1 MIKTYL
7 KRAFQLSDSG
17 VKGLAKSI
25 WSFFL
30 YYVSFVPPMIC
41 VFLFADRLL
50 NGNTGKPV
58 VYLLFMLAATLVMY
72 LVINYNYK
80 TTYDETYQESANL
93 RIDLAEQLSKLPLSY
108 FSKHN
113 LSDLAQTIMADVAS
127 IEHAFANAVANSI
140 GFAIYFL
147 VISVALLI
155 MNWKLG
161 LCVLLPVLTSASVLF
176 LTKKLQ
182 VRDVNK
188 HYDKLRDISESFQN
202 AIELNQ
208 EIKSYGLKEKVEA
221 QMDQQLDESENLQWK
236 AQITQTIPVTIGQ
249 TLSILP
255 IGITATVGLSMLA
268 SGQVSILILLGY
280 IIMAA
285 KLSGAMGG
293 VLLYLTEIFY
303 LDARIARIGEIKNH
317 ELQGGEK
324 AVLSDFNVEIKD
336 VCFSYQKDT
345 QVIRHA
351 SFTAEQGQVTA
362 LVGPSGCGKSTLMKI
377 IAGIETADGGTM
389 TMQKGLKLGYLA
401 QQGQVGE
408 GRTVLEEL
416 ESVFEPVQRME
427 QQLRDLEHQMAD
439 AHDEASLHRLG
450 SQYDQLTRRFEES
463 NGYGWRS
470 TVQGVLAGLGFRKE
484 QQGQMASLL
493 SGGERTRLCLGRM
506 LLTEPDLLLLDE
518 PTNHLD
524 LKSIAWLED
533 YLRTYRGAVL
543 LISHDRYFMDHVCDR
558 MCELLLGATECYDGN
573 YSAYMVQRTER
584 FEIRMKAYE
593 LQQKEIARQ
602 EAIIARY
609 RQFNREKSIR
619 LAESREKRLE
629 KVERLEKPKDES
641 AIHFHFDVRRRTGD
655 DVLMIDDLAKGFSGR
670 TLFEHVKMHLRAGDR
685 VALIGDNGVGKSTL
699 FKCIVG
705 EEKPDCGTIRFGA
718 GVDIG
723 YYDQHQAHLH
733 ENKTV
738 LDEVWDDFHRLDQT
752 EVRGALGLFLFTGD
766 DVLMP
771 ISTLSGGEKGRVALT
786 KLMLKKDNVLLLDE
800 PTNHL
805 DMDSRE
811 VLEDALENFP
821 GTILAISHDRYFIN
835 RFATKV
841 CVLEAGGVKEYLG
854 NYDDYF
860 EKINRQQAPD
870 SENAGM
876 TKTAM
881 DKEKR
886 KSREEERDCRG
897 GKGDR
902 DRGGGSR
909 GDGGAAR

>member
-1 MIKTYL
+1 MMKTYL

-362 LVGPSGCGKSTLMKI
+362 LVGPSGCGKTTMLKLISRLYD
-377 IAGIETADGGTM
+377 ADSGTVQIGGTDIREIHTDSM
-389 TMQKGLKLGYLA
+389 FKYVSIVFQEVILFNASIM
-401 QQGQVGE
+401 E
-408 GRTVLEEL
+408 NIRIGRLDASDEE
-416 ESVFEPVQRME
+416 VIR
-427 QQLRDLEHQMAD
+427 A
-439 AHDEASLHRLG
+439 AK
-450 SQYDQLTRRFEES
+450 
-463 NGYGWRS
+463 
-470 TVQGVLAGLGFRKE
+470 LAGCNEFISRLPDTYQTIIGENGTK
-484 QQGQMASLL
+484 L
-493 SGGERTRLCLGRM
+493 SGGERQRISIARAILKDA
-506 LLTEPDLLLLDE
+506 PIIILDE
-518 PTNHLD
+518 IAASLDVETEVEIQTGLNHLIRGKTVIVISHR
-524 LKSIAWLED
+524 LKSIENADKIVVMKAGEVEACGKHAQL
-533 YLRTYRGAVL
+533 LKQSPTYRKM
-543 LISHDRYFMDHVCDR
+543 I
-558 MCELLLGATECYDGN
+558 
-573 YSAYMVQRTER
+573 
-584 FEIRMKAYE
+584 
-593 LQQKEIARQ
+593 
-602 EAIIARY
+602 
-609 RQFNREKSIR
+609 EKSN
-619 LAESREKRLE
+619 LAEK
-629 KVERLEKPKDES
+629 
-641 AIHFHFDVRRRTGD
+641 F
-655 DVLMIDDLAKGFSGR
+655 
-670 TLFEHVKMHLRAGDR
+670 
-685 VALIGDNGVGKSTL
+685 
-699 FKCIVG
+699 
-705 EEKPDCGTIRFGA
+705 
-718 GVDIG
+718 
-723 YYDQHQAHLH
+723 
-733 ENKTV
+733 
-738 LDEVWDDFHRLDQT
+738 
-752 EVRGALGLFLFTGD
+752 
-766 DVLMP
+766 
-771 ISTLSGGEKGRVALT
+771 
-786 KLMLKKDNVLLLDE
+786 
-800 PTNHL
+800 
-805 DMDSRE
+805 
-811 VLEDALENFP
+811 
-821 GTILAISHDRYFIN
+821 
-835 RFATKV
+835 
-841 CVLEAGGVKEYLG
+841 
-854 NYDDYF
+854 NY
-860 EKINRQQAPD
+860 
-870 SENAGM
+870 
-876 TKTAM
+876 
-881 DKEKR
+881 
-886 KSREEERDCRG
+886 
-897 GKGDR
+897 
-902 DRGGGSR
+902 
-909 GDGGAAR
+909 

>member
-1 MIKTYL
+1 MMKTYL

-127 IEHAFANAVANSI
+127 IEHAFANAVANTI

-362 LVGPSGCGKSTLMKI
+362 LVGPSGCGKTTMLKLISRLYD
-377 IAGIETADGGTM
+377 ADSGTVQIGGTDIREIH
-389 TMQKGLKLGYLA
+389 TDSLFKY
-401 QQGQVGE
+401 V
-408 GRTVLEEL
+408 
-416 ESVFEPVQRME
+416 SIVFQEVILFNTSIME
-427 QQLRDLEHQMAD
+427 NI
-439 AHDEASLHRLG
+439 RLG
-450 SQYDQLTRRFEES
+450 RLDASDEEVI
-463 NGYGWRS
+463 RAAK
-470 TVQGVLAGLGFRKE
+470 LAGCNEFVSRLPDTYQTIIGENGAK
-484 QQGQMASLL
+484 L
-493 SGGERTRLCLGRM
+493 SGGERQRIAIARAIVKDA
-506 LLTEPDLLLLDE
+506 PIIVLDE
-518 PTNHLD
+518 ATAFSDPEN
-524 LKSIAWLED
+524 E
-533 YLRTYRGAVL
+533 YLIQKAFEK
-543 LISHDRYFMDHVCDR
+543 LI
-558 MCELLLGATECYDGN
+558 
-573 YSAYMVQRTER
+573 Q
-584 FEIRMKAYE
+584 
-593 LQQKEIARQ
+593 
-602 EAIIARY
+602 
-609 RQFNREKSIR
+609 
-619 LAESREKRLE
+619 
-629 KVERLEKPKDES
+629 
-641 AIHFHFDVRRRTGD
+641 
-655 DVLMIDDLAKGFSGR
+655 
-670 TLFEHVKMHLRAGDR
+670 
-685 VALIGDNGVGKSTL
+685 
-699 FKCIVG
+699 
-705 EEKPDCGTIRFGA
+705 
-718 GVDIG
+718 
-723 YYDQHQAHLH
+723 
-733 ENKTV
+733 NKTV
-738 LDEVWDDFHRLDQT
+738 VMIAHRLSTIRNADQIL
-752 EVRGALGLFLFTGD
+752 V
-766 DVLMP
+766 M
-771 ISTLSGGEKGRVALT
+771 EKGCLIESGT
-786 KLMLKKDNVLLLDE
+786 HDELLKKDGKYAQMWSSYTESINWKI
-800 PTNHL
+800 
-805 DMDSRE
+805 
-811 VLEDALENFP
+811 
-821 GTILAISHDRYFIN
+821 GT
-835 RFATKV
+835 
-841 CVLEAGGVKEYLG
+841 
-854 NYDDYF
+854 
-860 EKINRQQAPD
+860 
-870 SENAGM
+870 
-876 TKTAM
+876 
-881 DKEKR
+881 
-886 KSREEERDCRG
+886 
-897 GKGDR
+897 GK
-902 DRGGGSR
+902 
-909 GDGGAAR
+909 AV

>member
-1 MIKTYL
+1 MMKTYL
-7 KRAFQLSDSG
+7 KNAFQLSDSG
-17 VKGLAKSI
+17 AKGLVKSI

-50 NGNTGKPV
+50 HGNTGKPV
-58 VYLLFMLAATLVMY
+58 VYLLFMLVATLVMY

-127 IEHAFANAVANSI
+127 IEHAFANAVANTI

-147 VISVALLI
+147 VISAALLI

-161 LCVLLPVLTSASVLF
+161 LCVLLPVLASASVLF

-362 LVGPSGCGKSTLMKI
+362 LVGPSGCGKTTMLKLISRLYD
-377 IAGIETADGGTM
+377 ADSGTVQIGGTDIREIH
-389 TMQKGLKLGYLA
+389 TDSLFKY
-401 QQGQVGE
+401 V
-408 GRTVLEEL
+408 
-416 ESVFEPVQRME
+416 SIVFQEVILFNTSIME
-427 QQLRDLEHQMAD
+427 NI
-439 AHDEASLHRLG
+439 RLG
-450 SQYDQLTRRFEES
+450 RLDASDEEVI
-463 NGYGWRS
+463 RAAK
-470 TVQGVLAGLGFRKE
+470 LAGCNEFVSRLPDTYQTIIGENGTK
-484 QQGQMASLL
+484 L
-493 SGGERTRLCLGRM
+493 SGGERQRLSIARAILKDA
-506 LLTEPDLLLLDE
+506 PIIILDE
-518 PTNHLD
+518 IAASLDVETEVQIQTGLNHLIQGKTVIVISHR
-524 LKSIAWLED
+524 LKSIENADKIVVMKACTVEACGKHAHL
-533 YLRTYRGAVL
+533 LKQSSTYRKM
-543 LISHDRYFMDHVCDR
+543 I
-558 MCELLLGATECYDGN
+558 
-573 YSAYMVQRTER
+573 
-584 FEIRMKAYE
+584 
-593 LQQKEIARQ
+593 
-602 EAIIARY
+602 
-609 RQFNREKSIR
+609 EKSN
-619 LAESREKRLE
+619 LAEK
-629 KVERLEKPKDES
+629 
-641 AIHFHFDVRRRTGD
+641 F
-655 DVLMIDDLAKGFSGR
+655 
-670 TLFEHVKMHLRAGDR
+670 
-685 VALIGDNGVGKSTL
+685 
-699 FKCIVG
+699 
-705 EEKPDCGTIRFGA
+705 
-718 GVDIG
+718 
-723 YYDQHQAHLH
+723 
-733 ENKTV
+733 
-738 LDEVWDDFHRLDQT
+738 
-752 EVRGALGLFLFTGD
+752 
-766 DVLMP
+766 
-771 ISTLSGGEKGRVALT
+771 
-786 KLMLKKDNVLLLDE
+786 
-800 PTNHL
+800 
-805 DMDSRE
+805 
-811 VLEDALENFP
+811 
-821 GTILAISHDRYFIN
+821 
-835 RFATKV
+835 
-841 CVLEAGGVKEYLG
+841 
-854 NYDDYF
+854 NY
-860 EKINRQQAPD
+860 
-870 SENAGM
+870 
-876 TKTAM
+876 
-881 DKEKR
+881 
-886 KSREEERDCRG
+886 
-897 GKGDR
+897 
-902 DRGGGSR
+902 
-909 GDGGAAR
+909 

>member
-1 MIKTYL
+1 MMKTYL

-236 AQITQTIPVTIGQ
+236 AQIIQTIPVTIGQ

-362 LVGPSGCGKSTLMKI
+362 LVGPSGCGKTTMLKLISRLYD
-377 IAGIETADGGTM
+377 ADSGTVQIGGTDIREIH
-389 TMQKGLKLGYLA
+389 TDSLFKY
-401 QQGQVGE
+401 V
-408 GRTVLEEL
+408 
-416 ESVFEPVQRME
+416 SIVFQEVILFNTSIME
-427 QQLRDLEHQMAD
+427 NI
-439 AHDEASLHRLG
+439 RLG
-450 SQYDQLTRRFEES
+450 RLDASDEEVI
-463 NGYGWRS
+463 RAAK
-470 TVQGVLAGLGFRKE
+470 LAGCNEFVSRLPDTYQTIIGENGAK
-484 QQGQMASLL
+484 L
-493 SGGERTRLCLGRM
+493 SGGERQRLSIARAILKDA
-506 LLTEPDLLLLDE
+506 PIIILDE
-518 PTNHLD
+518 IAASLDVETEVQIQTGLNHLIQGKTVIVISHR
-524 LKSIAWLED
+524 LKSIENADKIVVMQAGTVEACGKHAHL
-533 YLRTYRGAVL
+533 LKQSPTYRKM
-543 LISHDRYFMDHVCDR
+543 I
-558 MCELLLGATECYDGN
+558 
-573 YSAYMVQRTER
+573 
-584 FEIRMKAYE
+584 
-593 LQQKEIARQ
+593 
-602 EAIIARY
+602 
-609 RQFNREKSIR
+609 EKSN
-619 LAESREKRLE
+619 LAEK
-629 KVERLEKPKDES
+629 
-641 AIHFHFDVRRRTGD
+641 F
-655 DVLMIDDLAKGFSGR
+655 
-670 TLFEHVKMHLRAGDR
+670 
-685 VALIGDNGVGKSTL
+685 
-699 FKCIVG
+699 
-705 EEKPDCGTIRFGA
+705 
-718 GVDIG
+718 
-723 YYDQHQAHLH
+723 
-733 ENKTV
+733 
-738 LDEVWDDFHRLDQT
+738 
-752 EVRGALGLFLFTGD
+752 
-766 DVLMP
+766 
-771 ISTLSGGEKGRVALT
+771 
-786 KLMLKKDNVLLLDE
+786 
-800 PTNHL
+800 
-805 DMDSRE
+805 
-811 VLEDALENFP
+811 
-821 GTILAISHDRYFIN
+821 
-835 RFATKV
+835 
-841 CVLEAGGVKEYLG
+841 
-854 NYDDYF
+854 NY
-860 EKINRQQAPD
+860 
-870 SENAGM
+870 
-876 TKTAM
+876 
-881 DKEKR
+881 
-886 KSREEERDCRG
+886 
-897 GKGDR
+897 
-902 DRGGGSR
+902 
-909 GDGGAAR
+909 

>member
-1 MIKTYL
+1 MMKTYL

-93 RIDLAEQLSKLPLSY
+93 RINLAEQLSKLPLSY

-324 AVLSDFNVEIKD
+324 TVLSDFNVEIKD

-362 LVGPSGCGKSTLMKI
+362 LVGPSGCGKTTMLKLISRLYD
-377 IAGIETADGGTM
+377 ADSGTVQIGGTDIREIH
-389 TMQKGLKLGYLA
+389 TDSLFKY
-401 QQGQVGE
+401 V
-408 GRTVLEEL
+408 
-416 ESVFEPVQRME
+416 SIVFQEVI
-427 QQLRDLEHQMAD
+427 LFN
-439 AHDEASLHRLG
+439 
-450 SQYDQLTRRFEES
+450 T
-463 NGYGWRS
+463 
-470 TVQGVLAGLGFRKE
+470 
-484 QQGQMASLL
+484 
-493 SGGERTRLCLGRM
+493 
-506 LLTEPDLLLLDE
+506 
-518 PTNHLD
+518 
-524 LKSIAWLED
+524 SI
-533 YLRTYRGAVL
+533 
-543 LISHDRYFMDHVCDR
+543 I
-558 MCELLLGATECYDGN
+558 
-573 YSAYMVQRTER
+573 
-584 FEIRMKAYE
+584 
-593 LQQKEIARQ
+593 
-602 EAIIARY
+602 
-609 RQFNREKSIR
+609 
-619 LAESREKRLE
+619 LE
-629 KVERLEKPKDES
+629 KDGTSL
-641 AIHFHFDVRRRTGD
+641 AIHFNYSQSLASVDNAVLSIAASLKELGFDVTIDAVDMNTWYGALMSGEYDLTFYNTAGGSFDPATDMSNMAPGAMGDPILCQFSAFFENPEIFAELDSTSDSQRVQEIYGMILNGIADQNLLVPVTGTH
-655 DVLMIDDLAKGFSGR
+655 DLALWNTDKITGYDFYTDASYVDIASV
-670 TLFEHVKMHLRAGDR
+670 HVK
-685 VALIGDNGVGKSTL
+685 
-699 FKCIVG
+699 
-705 EEKPDCGTIRFGA
+705 
-718 GVDIG
+718 
-723 YYDQHQAHLH
+723 
-733 ENKTV
+733 
-738 LDEVWDDFHRLDQT
+738 
-752 EVRGALGLFLFTGD
+752 
-766 DVLMP
+766 
-771 ISTLSGGEKGRVALT
+771 
-786 KLMLKKDNVLLLDE
+786 
-800 PTNHL
+800 
-805 DMDSRE
+805 
-811 VLEDALENFP
+811 
-821 GTILAISHDRYFIN
+821 
-835 RFATKV
+835 
-841 CVLEAGGVKEYLG
+841 
-854 NYDDYF
+854 
-860 EKINRQQAPD
+860 
-870 SENAGM
+870 
-876 TKTAM
+876 
-881 DKEKR
+881 
-886 KSREEERDCRG
+886 
-897 GKGDR
+897 
-902 DRGGGSR
+902 
-909 GDGGAAR
+909 

>member
-1 MIKTYL
+1 MMKTYL

-50 NGNTGKPV
+50 NGNAGKPV

-362 LVGPSGCGKSTLMKI
+362 LVGPSSCGKTTMLKLISRLYD
-377 IAGIETADGGTM
+377 ADSGTVQIGGTDIREIH
-389 TMQKGLKLGYLA
+389 TDSLFKY
-401 QQGQVGE
+401 V
-408 GRTVLEEL
+408 
-416 ESVFEPVQRME
+416 SIVFQEVILFNTSIME
-427 QQLRDLEHQMAD
+427 NI
-439 AHDEASLHRLG
+439 RLG
-450 SQYDQLTRRFEES
+450 RLDASDEEVI
-463 NGYGWRS
+463 RAAK
-470 TVQGVLAGLGFRKE
+470 LAGCNEFVSRLPDTYQTIIGENGAK
-484 QQGQMASLL
+484 L
-493 SGGERTRLCLGRM
+493 SGGERQRLSIARAILKDA
-506 LLTEPDLLLLDE
+506 PIIILDE
-518 PTNHLD
+518 IAASLDVETEVQIQTGLNHLIQGKTVIVISHR
-524 LKSIAWLED
+524 LKSIENADKIVVMKAGMVEACGKHAHL
-533 YLRTYRGAVL
+533 LKQSPTYRKM
-543 LISHDRYFMDHVCDR
+543 I
-558 MCELLLGATECYDGN
+558 
-573 YSAYMVQRTER
+573 
-584 FEIRMKAYE
+584 
-593 LQQKEIARQ
+593 
-602 EAIIARY
+602 
-609 RQFNREKSIR
+609 EKSN
-619 LAESREKRLE
+619 LAE
-629 KVERLEKPKDES
+629 KV
-641 AIHFHFDVRRRTGD
+641 
-655 DVLMIDDLAKGFSGR
+655 
-670 TLFEHVKMHLRAGDR
+670 
-685 VALIGDNGVGKSTL
+685 
-699 FKCIVG
+699 
-705 EEKPDCGTIRFGA
+705 
-718 GVDIG
+718 
-723 YYDQHQAHLH
+723 
-733 ENKTV
+733 
-738 LDEVWDDFHRLDQT
+738 
-752 EVRGALGLFLFTGD
+752 
-766 DVLMP
+766 
-771 ISTLSGGEKGRVALT
+771 
-786 KLMLKKDNVLLLDE
+786 
-800 PTNHL
+800 
-805 DMDSRE
+805 
-811 VLEDALENFP
+811 
-821 GTILAISHDRYFIN
+821 
-835 RFATKV
+835 
-841 CVLEAGGVKEYLG
+841 
-854 NYDDYF
+854 NY
-860 EKINRQQAPD
+860 
-870 SENAGM
+870 
-876 TKTAM
+876 
-881 DKEKR
+881 
-886 KSREEERDCRG
+886 
-897 GKGDR
+897 
-902 DRGGGSR
+902 
-909 GDGGAAR
+909 

>member
-1 MIKTYL
+1 MMKTYL

-188 HYDKLRDISESFQN
+188 HYDKLRDISESLQN

-362 LVGPSGCGKSTLMKI
+362 LVGPSGCGKTTMLKLISRLYD
-377 IAGIETADGGTM
+377 ADSGTVRIGGTDIREIH
-389 TMQKGLKLGYLA
+389 TDSLFKY
-401 QQGQVGE
+401 V
-408 GRTVLEEL
+408 
-416 ESVFEPVQRME
+416 SIVFQEVILFNTSIME
-427 QQLRDLEHQMAD
+427 NI
-439 AHDEASLHRLG
+439 RLG
-450 SQYDQLTRRFEES
+450 RLDASDEEVI
-463 NGYGWRS
+463 RAAK
-470 TVQGVLAGLGFRKE
+470 LAGCNEFVSRLPDTYQTIIGENGAK
-484 QQGQMASLL
+484 L
-493 SGGERTRLCLGRM
+493 SGGERQRLSIARAILKDA
-506 LLTEPDLLLLDE
+506 PIIILDE
-518 PTNHLD
+518 IAASLDVETEVQIQTGLNHLIQGKTVIVISHR
-524 LKSIAWLED
+524 LKSIENADKIVVMKAGTVKACGKHTHL
-533 YLRTYRGAVL
+533 LKQSPTYRKM
-543 LISHDRYFMDHVCDR
+543 I
-558 MCELLLGATECYDGN
+558 
-573 YSAYMVQRTER
+573 
-584 FEIRMKAYE
+584 
-593 LQQKEIARQ
+593 
-602 EAIIARY
+602 
-609 RQFNREKSIR
+609 EKSN
-619 LAESREKRLE
+619 LAEK
-629 KVERLEKPKDES
+629 
-641 AIHFHFDVRRRTGD
+641 F
-655 DVLMIDDLAKGFSGR
+655 
-670 TLFEHVKMHLRAGDR
+670 
-685 VALIGDNGVGKSTL
+685 
-699 FKCIVG
+699 
-705 EEKPDCGTIRFGA
+705 
-718 GVDIG
+718 
-723 YYDQHQAHLH
+723 
-733 ENKTV
+733 
-738 LDEVWDDFHRLDQT
+738 
-752 EVRGALGLFLFTGD
+752 
-766 DVLMP
+766 
-771 ISTLSGGEKGRVALT
+771 
-786 KLMLKKDNVLLLDE
+786 
-800 PTNHL
+800 
-805 DMDSRE
+805 
-811 VLEDALENFP
+811 
-821 GTILAISHDRYFIN
+821 
-835 RFATKV
+835 
-841 CVLEAGGVKEYLG
+841 
-854 NYDDYF
+854 NY
-860 EKINRQQAPD
+860 
-870 SENAGM
+870 
-876 TKTAM
+876 
-881 DKEKR
+881 
-886 KSREEERDCRG
+886 
-897 GKGDR
+897 
-902 DRGGGSR
+902 
-909 GDGGAAR
+909 

>member
-1 MIKTYL
+1 MMKTYL
-7 KRAFQLSDSG
+7 KKAFQLSDSG
-17 VKGLAKSI
+17 AKGLVKSI

-50 NGNTGKPV
+50 NGNAGKPV
-58 VYLLFMLAATLVMY
+58 VYLLFMLVATLVMY

-127 IEHAFANAVANSI
+127 IEHAFANAVANTI

-147 VISVALLI
+147 VISAALLI

-362 LVGPSGCGKSTLMKI
+362 LVGPSGCGKTTMLKLISRLYD
-377 IAGIETADGGTM
+377 ADSGTVQIGGTDIREIH
-389 TMQKGLKLGYLA
+389 TDSLFKY
-401 QQGQVGE
+401 V
-408 GRTVLEEL
+408 
-416 ESVFEPVQRME
+416 SIVFQEVILFNTSIME
-427 QQLRDLEHQMAD
+427 NI
-439 AHDEASLHRLG
+439 RLG
-450 SQYDQLTRRFEES
+450 RLDASDEEVI
-463 NGYGWRS
+463 RAAK
-470 TVQGVLAGLGFRKE
+470 LAGCNEFVSRLPDTYQTIIGENGAK
-484 QQGQMASLL
+484 L
-493 SGGERTRLCLGRM
+493 SGGERQRLSIARAILKDA
-506 LLTEPDLLLLDE
+506 PIIILDE
-518 PTNHLD
+518 IAASLDVETEVQIQTGLNHLIQGKTVIVISHR
-524 LKSIAWLED
+524 LKSIENADKIVVMKAGMVEACGKHAHL
-533 YLRTYRGAVL
+533 LKQSPTYRKM
-543 LISHDRYFMDHVCDR
+543 I
-558 MCELLLGATECYDGN
+558 
-573 YSAYMVQRTER
+573 
-584 FEIRMKAYE
+584 
-593 LQQKEIARQ
+593 
-602 EAIIARY
+602 
-609 RQFNREKSIR
+609 EKSN
-619 LAESREKRLE
+619 LAEK
-629 KVERLEKPKDES
+629 
-641 AIHFHFDVRRRTGD
+641 F
-655 DVLMIDDLAKGFSGR
+655 
-670 TLFEHVKMHLRAGDR
+670 
-685 VALIGDNGVGKSTL
+685 
-699 FKCIVG
+699 
-705 EEKPDCGTIRFGA
+705 
-718 GVDIG
+718 
-723 YYDQHQAHLH
+723 
-733 ENKTV
+733 
-738 LDEVWDDFHRLDQT
+738 
-752 EVRGALGLFLFTGD
+752 
-766 DVLMP
+766 
-771 ISTLSGGEKGRVALT
+771 
-786 KLMLKKDNVLLLDE
+786 
-800 PTNHL
+800 
-805 DMDSRE
+805 
-811 VLEDALENFP
+811 
-821 GTILAISHDRYFIN
+821 
-835 RFATKV
+835 
-841 CVLEAGGVKEYLG
+841 
-854 NYDDYF
+854 NY
-860 EKINRQQAPD
+860 
-870 SENAGM
+870 
-876 TKTAM
+876 
-881 DKEKR
+881 
-886 KSREEERDCRG
+886 
-897 GKGDR
+897 
-902 DRGGGSR
+902 
-909 GDGGAAR
+909 

>member
-1 MIKTYL
+1 MMKTYL

-236 AQITQTIPVTIGQ
+236 AQIIQTIPVTIGQ

-362 LVGPSGCGKSTLMKI
+362 LVGPSGCGKTTMLKLISRLYD
-377 IAGIETADGGTM
+377 ADSGTVQIGGTDIREIH
-389 TMQKGLKLGYLA
+389 TDSLFKY
-401 QQGQVGE
+401 V
-408 GRTVLEEL
+408 
-416 ESVFEPVQRME
+416 SIVFQEVILFNTSIME
-427 QQLRDLEHQMAD
+427 NI
-439 AHDEASLHRLG
+439 RLG
-450 SQYDQLTRRFEES
+450 RLDASDEEVI
-463 NGYGWRS
+463 RAAK
-470 TVQGVLAGLGFRKE
+470 LAGCNEFVSRLPDTYQTIIGENGAK
-484 QQGQMASLL
+484 L
-493 SGGERTRLCLGRM
+493 SGGERQRLSIARAILKDA
-506 LLTEPDLLLLDE
+506 PIIILDE
-518 PTNHLD
+518 IAASLDVETEVQIQTGLNHLIQGKTVIVISHR
-524 LKSIAWLED
+524 LKSIENADKIVVMKAGTVEACGKHSHL
-533 YLRTYRGAVL
+533 LKQSPTYRKM
-543 LISHDRYFMDHVCDR
+543 I
-558 MCELLLGATECYDGN
+558 
-573 YSAYMVQRTER
+573 
-584 FEIRMKAYE
+584 
-593 LQQKEIARQ
+593 
-602 EAIIARY
+602 
-609 RQFNREKSIR
+609 EKSN
-619 LAESREKRLE
+619 LAEK
-629 KVERLEKPKDES
+629 
-641 AIHFHFDVRRRTGD
+641 F
-655 DVLMIDDLAKGFSGR
+655 
-670 TLFEHVKMHLRAGDR
+670 
-685 VALIGDNGVGKSTL
+685 
-699 FKCIVG
+699 
-705 EEKPDCGTIRFGA
+705 
-718 GVDIG
+718 
-723 YYDQHQAHLH
+723 
-733 ENKTV
+733 
-738 LDEVWDDFHRLDQT
+738 
-752 EVRGALGLFLFTGD
+752 
-766 DVLMP
+766 
-771 ISTLSGGEKGRVALT
+771 
-786 KLMLKKDNVLLLDE
+786 
-800 PTNHL
+800 
-805 DMDSRE
+805 
-811 VLEDALENFP
+811 
-821 GTILAISHDRYFIN
+821 
-835 RFATKV
+835 
-841 CVLEAGGVKEYLG
+841 
-854 NYDDYF
+854 NY
-860 EKINRQQAPD
+860 
-870 SENAGM
+870 
-876 TKTAM
+876 
-881 DKEKR
+881 
-886 KSREEERDCRG
+886 
-897 GKGDR
+897 
-902 DRGGGSR
+902 
-909 GDGGAAR
+909 

>member
-1 MIKTYL
+1 MMKTYL

-80 TTYDETYQESANL
+80 TTYDETYQESATL

-362 LVGPSGCGKSTLMKI
+362 LVGPSGCGKTTMLKLISRLYD
-377 IAGIETADGGTM
+377 ADSGTVQIGGTDIREIH
-389 TMQKGLKLGYLA
+389 TDSLFKY
-401 QQGQVGE
+401 V
-408 GRTVLEEL
+408 
-416 ESVFEPVQRME
+416 SIVFQEVILFNTSIME
-427 QQLRDLEHQMAD
+427 NI
-439 AHDEASLHRLG
+439 RLG
-450 SQYDQLTRRFEES
+450 RLDASDEEVI
-463 NGYGWRS
+463 RAAK
-470 TVQGVLAGLGFRKE
+470 LAGCNEFVSRLPDTYQTIIGENGAK
-484 QQGQMASLL
+484 L
-493 SGGERTRLCLGRM
+493 SGGERQRLSIARAILKDA
-506 LLTEPDLLLLDE
+506 PIIILDE
-518 PTNHLD
+518 IAASLDVETEVQIQTGLNHLIQGKTVIVISHR
-524 LKSIAWLED
+524 LKSIENADKIVVMKAGMVEACGKHAHL
-533 YLRTYRGAVL
+533 LKQSPTYRKM
-543 LISHDRYFMDHVCDR
+543 I
-558 MCELLLGATECYDGN
+558 
-573 YSAYMVQRTER
+573 
-584 FEIRMKAYE
+584 
-593 LQQKEIARQ
+593 
-602 EAIIARY
+602 
-609 RQFNREKSIR
+609 EKSN
-619 LAESREKRLE
+619 LAEK
-629 KVERLEKPKDES
+629 
-641 AIHFHFDVRRRTGD
+641 F
-655 DVLMIDDLAKGFSGR
+655 
-670 TLFEHVKMHLRAGDR
+670 
-685 VALIGDNGVGKSTL
+685 
-699 FKCIVG
+699 
-705 EEKPDCGTIRFGA
+705 
-718 GVDIG
+718 
-723 YYDQHQAHLH
+723 
-733 ENKTV
+733 
-738 LDEVWDDFHRLDQT
+738 
-752 EVRGALGLFLFTGD
+752 
-766 DVLMP
+766 
-771 ISTLSGGEKGRVALT
+771 
-786 KLMLKKDNVLLLDE
+786 
-800 PTNHL
+800 
-805 DMDSRE
+805 
-811 VLEDALENFP
+811 
-821 GTILAISHDRYFIN
+821 
-835 RFATKV
+835 
-841 CVLEAGGVKEYLG
+841 
-854 NYDDYF
+854 NY
-860 EKINRQQAPD
+860 
-870 SENAGM
+870 
-876 TKTAM
+876 
-881 DKEKR
+881 
-886 KSREEERDCRG
+886 
-897 GKGDR
+897 
-902 DRGGGSR
+902 
-909 GDGGAAR
+909 

>member
-50 NGNTGKPV
+50 NGNAGKPV

-362 LVGPSGCGKSTLMKI
+362 LVGPSGCGKTTMLKLISRLYD
-377 IAGIETADGGTM
+377 ADSGTVQIGGTDIREIH
-389 TMQKGLKLGYLA
+389 TDSLFKY
-401 QQGQVGE
+401 V
-408 GRTVLEEL
+408 
-416 ESVFEPVQRME
+416 SIVFQEVILFNTSIME
-427 QQLRDLEHQMAD
+427 NI
-439 AHDEASLHRLG
+439 RLG
-450 SQYDQLTRRFEES
+450 RLDASDEEVI
-463 NGYGWRS
+463 RAAK
-470 TVQGVLAGLGFRKE
+470 LAGCNEFVSRLPDTYQTIIGENGAK
-484 QQGQMASLL
+484 L
-493 SGGERTRLCLGRM
+493 SGGERQRLSIARAILKDA
-506 LLTEPDLLLLDE
+506 PIIILDE
-518 PTNHLD
+518 IAASLDVETEVQIQTGLNHLIQGKTVIVISHR
-524 LKSIAWLED
+524 LKSIENADKIVVMKAGTVEAVSGLDVLVRKHILDLLKRLHQERKMTCFFITHDLDVALYLADRVMVMRCGKIIED
-533 YLRTYRGAVL
+533 RTFHGSTDCFTHPYTK
-543 LISHDRYFMDHVCDR
+543 
-558 MCELLLGATECYDGN
+558 LLLH
-573 YSAYMVQRTER
+573 S
-584 FEIRMKAYE
+584 
-593 LQQKEIARQ
+593 IA
-602 EAIIARY
+602 
-609 RQFNREKSIR
+609 
-619 LAESREKRLE
+619 
-629 KVERLEKPKDES
+629 P
-641 AIHFHFDVRRRTGD
+641 
-655 DVLMIDDLAKGFSGR
+655 
-670 TLFEHVKMHLRAGDR
+670 
-685 VALIGDNGVGKSTL
+685 
-699 FKCIVG
+699 
-705 EEKPDCGTIRFGA
+705 
-718 GVDIG
+718 
-723 YYDQHQAHLH
+723 
-733 ENKTV
+733 
-738 LDEVWDDFHRLDQT
+738 
-752 EVRGALGLFLFTGD
+752 
-766 DVLMP
+766 
-771 ISTLSGGEKGRVALT
+771 
-786 KLMLKKDNVLLLDE
+786 
-800 PTNHL
+800 
-805 DMDSRE
+805 
-811 VLEDALENFP
+811 
-821 GTILAISHDRYFIN
+821 
-835 RFATKV
+835 
-841 CVLEAGGVKEYLG
+841 YLG
-854 NYDDYF
+854 
-860 EKINRQQAPD
+860 
-870 SENAGM
+870 
-876 TKTAM
+876 
-881 DKEKR
+881 
-886 KSREEERDCRG
+886 
-897 GKGDR
+897 
-902 DRGGGSR
+902 
-909 GDGGAAR
+909 

>member
-1 MIKTYL
+1 MMKTYL

-236 AQITQTIPVTIGQ
+236 AQIIQTIPVTIGQ

-345 QVIRHA
+345 PVIRHA

-362 LVGPSGCGKSTLMKI
+362 LVGPSGCGKTTMLKLISRLYD
-377 IAGIETADGGTM
+377 ADSGTVQIGGTDIREIH
-389 TMQKGLKLGYLA
+389 TDSLFKY
-401 QQGQVGE
+401 V
-408 GRTVLEEL
+408 
-416 ESVFEPVQRME
+416 SIVFQEVILFNTSIME
-427 QQLRDLEHQMAD
+427 NI
-439 AHDEASLHRLG
+439 RLG
-450 SQYDQLTRRFEES
+450 RLDASDEEVI
-463 NGYGWRS
+463 RAAK
-470 TVQGVLAGLGFRKE
+470 LAGCNEFVSRLPDTYQTIIGENGAK
-484 QQGQMASLL
+484 L
-493 SGGERTRLCLGRM
+493 SGGERQRLSIARAILKDA
-506 LLTEPDLLLLDE
+506 PIIILDE
-518 PTNHLD
+518 IAASLDVETEVQIQTGLNHLIQGKTVIVISHR
-524 LKSIAWLED
+524 LKSIENADKIVVMKAGTVEACGKHARL
-533 YLRTYRGAVL
+533 LKQSPTYRKM
-543 LISHDRYFMDHVCDR
+543 I
-558 MCELLLGATECYDGN
+558 
-573 YSAYMVQRTER
+573 
-584 FEIRMKAYE
+584 
-593 LQQKEIARQ
+593 
-602 EAIIARY
+602 
-609 RQFNREKSIR
+609 EKSN
-619 LAESREKRLE
+619 LAEK
-629 KVERLEKPKDES
+629 
-641 AIHFHFDVRRRTGD
+641 F
-655 DVLMIDDLAKGFSGR
+655 
-670 TLFEHVKMHLRAGDR
+670 
-685 VALIGDNGVGKSTL
+685 
-699 FKCIVG
+699 
-705 EEKPDCGTIRFGA
+705 
-718 GVDIG
+718 
-723 YYDQHQAHLH
+723 
-733 ENKTV
+733 
-738 LDEVWDDFHRLDQT
+738 
-752 EVRGALGLFLFTGD
+752 
-766 DVLMP
+766 
-771 ISTLSGGEKGRVALT
+771 
-786 KLMLKKDNVLLLDE
+786 
-800 PTNHL
+800 
-805 DMDSRE
+805 
-811 VLEDALENFP
+811 
-821 GTILAISHDRYFIN
+821 
-835 RFATKV
+835 
-841 CVLEAGGVKEYLG
+841 
-854 NYDDYF
+854 NY
-860 EKINRQQAPD
+860 
-870 SENAGM
+870 
-876 TKTAM
+876 
-881 DKEKR
+881 
-886 KSREEERDCRG
+886 
-897 GKGDR
+897 
-902 DRGGGSR
+902 
-909 GDGGAAR
+909 

>member
-1 MIKTYL
+1 MMKTYL

-80 TTYDETYQESANL
+80 TTYDETYQESATL
-93 RIDLAEQLSKLPLSY
+93 RIDLAEHLSKLPLSY

-236 AQITQTIPVTIGQ
+236 AQIIQTIPVTIGQ

-362 LVGPSGCGKSTLMKI
+362 LVGPSGCGKTTMLKLISRLYD
-377 IAGIETADGGTM
+377 ADSGTVQIGGTDIREIH
-389 TMQKGLKLGYLA
+389 TDSLFKY
-401 QQGQVGE
+401 V
-408 GRTVLEEL
+408 
-416 ESVFEPVQRME
+416 SIVFQEVILFNTSIME
-427 QQLRDLEHQMAD
+427 NI
-439 AHDEASLHRLG
+439 RLG
-450 SQYDQLTRRFEES
+450 RLDASDGEVIRAAK
-463 NGYGWRS
+463 
-470 TVQGVLAGLGFRKE
+470 LAGCNEFVSRLPDTYQTIIGENGAK
-484 QQGQMASLL
+484 L
-493 SGGERTRLCLGRM
+493 SGGERQRLSIARAILKDA
-506 LLTEPDLLLLDE
+506 PIIILDE
-518 PTNHLD
+518 IAASLDVETEVQIQTGLNHLIQGKTVIVISHR
-524 LKSIAWLED
+524 LKSIENADKIVVMKAGTVEACGKHAHL
-533 YLRTYRGAVL
+533 LKQSPTYRKM
-543 LISHDRYFMDHVCDR
+543 I
-558 MCELLLGATECYDGN
+558 
-573 YSAYMVQRTER
+573 
-584 FEIRMKAYE
+584 
-593 LQQKEIARQ
+593 
-602 EAIIARY
+602 
-609 RQFNREKSIR
+609 EKSN
-619 LAESREKRLE
+619 LAEK
-629 KVERLEKPKDES
+629 
-641 AIHFHFDVRRRTGD
+641 F
-655 DVLMIDDLAKGFSGR
+655 
-670 TLFEHVKMHLRAGDR
+670 
-685 VALIGDNGVGKSTL
+685 
-699 FKCIVG
+699 
-705 EEKPDCGTIRFGA
+705 
-718 GVDIG
+718 
-723 YYDQHQAHLH
+723 
-733 ENKTV
+733 
-738 LDEVWDDFHRLDQT
+738 
-752 EVRGALGLFLFTGD
+752 
-766 DVLMP
+766 
-771 ISTLSGGEKGRVALT
+771 
-786 KLMLKKDNVLLLDE
+786 
-800 PTNHL
+800 
-805 DMDSRE
+805 
-811 VLEDALENFP
+811 
-821 GTILAISHDRYFIN
+821 
-835 RFATKV
+835 
-841 CVLEAGGVKEYLG
+841 
-854 NYDDYF
+854 NY
-860 EKINRQQAPD
+860 
-870 SENAGM
+870 
-876 TKTAM
+876 
-881 DKEKR
+881 
-886 KSREEERDCRG
+886 
-897 GKGDR
+897 
-902 DRGGGSR
+902 
-909 GDGGAAR
+909 

>member
-362 LVGPSGCGKSTLMKI
+362 LVGPSGCGKTTMLKLISRLYD
-377 IAGIETADGGTM
+377 ADSGTVQIGGTDIREIH
-389 TMQKGLKLGYLA
+389 TDSLFKY
-401 QQGQVGE
+401 V
-408 GRTVLEEL
+408 
-416 ESVFEPVQRME
+416 SIVFQEVILFNTSIME
-427 QQLRDLEHQMAD
+427 NI
-439 AHDEASLHRLG
+439 RLG
-450 SQYDQLTRRFEES
+450 RLDASDEEVI
-463 NGYGWRS
+463 RAAK
-470 TVQGVLAGLGFRKE
+470 LAGCNEFVSRLPDTYQTIIGENGAKI
-484 QQGQMASLL
+484 
-493 SGGERTRLCLGRM
+493 SGGERQRLSIARAILKDA
-506 LLTEPDLLLLDE
+506 PIIILDE
-518 PTNHLD
+518 IAASLDVETEVQIQTGLNHLIQGKTVIVISHR
-524 LKSIAWLED
+524 LKSIENADKIVVMKAGMVEACGKHAHL
-533 YLRTYRGAVL
+533 LKQSPTYRKM
-543 LISHDRYFMDHVCDR
+543 I
-558 MCELLLGATECYDGN
+558 
-573 YSAYMVQRTER
+573 
-584 FEIRMKAYE
+584 
-593 LQQKEIARQ
+593 
-602 EAIIARY
+602 
-609 RQFNREKSIR
+609 EKSN
-619 LAESREKRLE
+619 LAEK
-629 KVERLEKPKDES
+629 
-641 AIHFHFDVRRRTGD
+641 F
-655 DVLMIDDLAKGFSGR
+655 
-670 TLFEHVKMHLRAGDR
+670 
-685 VALIGDNGVGKSTL
+685 
-699 FKCIVG
+699 
-705 EEKPDCGTIRFGA
+705 
-718 GVDIG
+718 
-723 YYDQHQAHLH
+723 
-733 ENKTV
+733 
-738 LDEVWDDFHRLDQT
+738 
-752 EVRGALGLFLFTGD
+752 
-766 DVLMP
+766 
-771 ISTLSGGEKGRVALT
+771 
-786 KLMLKKDNVLLLDE
+786 
-800 PTNHL
+800 
-805 DMDSRE
+805 
-811 VLEDALENFP
+811 
-821 GTILAISHDRYFIN
+821 
-835 RFATKV
+835 
-841 CVLEAGGVKEYLG
+841 
-854 NYDDYF
+854 NY
-860 EKINRQQAPD
+860 
-870 SENAGM
+870 
-876 TKTAM
+876 
-881 DKEKR
+881 
-886 KSREEERDCRG
+886 
-897 GKGDR
+897 
-902 DRGGGSR
+902 
-909 GDGGAAR
+909 

>member
-1 MIKTYL
+1 MMKTYL

-80 TTYDETYQESANL
+80 TTYDETYQESATL

-236 AQITQTIPVTIGQ
+236 AQIIQTIPVTIGQ

-268 SGQVSILILLGY
+268 SGQVSTLILLGY

-345 QVIRHA
+345 PVIRHA

-362 LVGPSGCGKSTLMKI
+362 LVGPSGCGKTTMLKLISRLYD
-377 IAGIETADGGTM
+377 ADSGTVQIGGTDIREIH
-389 TMQKGLKLGYLA
+389 TDSLFKY
-401 QQGQVGE
+401 V
-408 GRTVLEEL
+408 
-416 ESVFEPVQRME
+416 SIVFQEVILFNTSIME
-427 QQLRDLEHQMAD
+427 NI
-439 AHDEASLHRLG
+439 RLG
-450 SQYDQLTRRFEES
+450 RLDASDEEVI
-463 NGYGWRS
+463 RAAK
-470 TVQGVLAGLGFRKE
+470 LAGCNEFVSRLPDTYQTIIGENGAK
-484 QQGQMASLL
+484 L
-493 SGGERTRLCLGRM
+493 SGGERQRLSIARAILKDA
-506 LLTEPDLLLLDE
+506 PIIILDE
-518 PTNHLD
+518 IAASLDVETEVQIQTGLNHLIQGKTVIVISHR
-524 LKSIAWLED
+524 LKSIENADKIVVMKADTVEACGKHAHL
-533 YLRTYRGAVL
+533 LKQSPTYRKM
-543 LISHDRYFMDHVCDR
+543 I
-558 MCELLLGATECYDGN
+558 
-573 YSAYMVQRTER
+573 
-584 FEIRMKAYE
+584 
-593 LQQKEIARQ
+593 
-602 EAIIARY
+602 
-609 RQFNREKSIR
+609 EKSN
-619 LAESREKRLE
+619 LAEK
-629 KVERLEKPKDES
+629 
-641 AIHFHFDVRRRTGD
+641 F
-655 DVLMIDDLAKGFSGR
+655 
-670 TLFEHVKMHLRAGDR
+670 
-685 VALIGDNGVGKSTL
+685 
-699 FKCIVG
+699 
-705 EEKPDCGTIRFGA
+705 
-718 GVDIG
+718 
-723 YYDQHQAHLH
+723 
-733 ENKTV
+733 
-738 LDEVWDDFHRLDQT
+738 
-752 EVRGALGLFLFTGD
+752 
-766 DVLMP
+766 
-771 ISTLSGGEKGRVALT
+771 
-786 KLMLKKDNVLLLDE
+786 
-800 PTNHL
+800 
-805 DMDSRE
+805 
-811 VLEDALENFP
+811 
-821 GTILAISHDRYFIN
+821 
-835 RFATKV
+835 
-841 CVLEAGGVKEYLG
+841 
-854 NYDDYF
+854 NY
-860 EKINRQQAPD
+860 
-870 SENAGM
+870 
-876 TKTAM
+876 
-881 DKEKR
+881 
-886 KSREEERDCRG
+886 
-897 GKGDR
+897 
-902 DRGGGSR
+902 
-909 GDGGAAR
+909 

>member
-1 MIKTYL
+1 MMKTYL

-236 AQITQTIPVTIGQ
+236 AQIIQTIPVTIGQ

-362 LVGPSGCGKSTLMKI
+362 LVGPSGCGKTTMLKLISRLYDADSGMGVVGDTICIRANKHGVVIL
-377 IAGIETADGGTM
+377 GIFIQKSGLGKVRHHISCDAAMLDEIRKHSAHLFVGGRQCKWFHRFLGALLGRRIRRPQFTAQQHCHCVRVAKAVEPLHKADGM
-389 TMQKGLKLGYLA
+389 
-401 QQGQVGE
+401 
-408 GRTVLEEL
+408 
-416 ESVFEPVQRME
+416 S
-427 QQLRDLEHQMAD
+427 
-439 AHDEASLHRLG
+439 
-450 SQYDQLTRRFEES
+450 
-463 NGYGWRS
+463 
-470 TVQGVLAGLGFRKE
+470 
-484 QQGQMASLL
+484 ASLL
-493 SGGERTRLCLGRM
+493 RMVIPFVASDGHAVVTGKTFFSAGGKQLFT
-506 LLTEPDLLLLDE
+506 T
-518 PTNHLD
+518 
-524 LKSIAWLED
+524 A
-533 YLRTYRGAVL
+533 AQ
-543 LISHDRYFMDHVCDR
+543 
-558 MCELLLGATECYDGN
+558 ELLQIYCGGA
-573 YSAYMVQRTER
+573 
-584 FEIRMKAYE
+584 
-593 LQQKEIARQ
+593 
-602 EAIIARY
+602 
-609 RQFNREKSIR
+609 
-619 LAESREKRLE
+619 
-629 KVERLEKPKDES
+629 
-641 AIHFHFDVRRRTGD
+641 
-655 DVLMIDDLAKGFSGR
+655 
-670 TLFEHVKMHLRAGDR
+670 
-685 VALIGDNGVGKSTL
+685 
-699 FKCIVG
+699 
-705 EEKPDCGTIRFGA
+705 
-718 GVDIG
+718 
-723 YYDQHQAHLH
+723 
-733 ENKTV
+733 
-738 LDEVWDDFHRLDQT
+738 
-752 EVRGALGLFLFTGD
+752 LFLFF
-766 DVLMP
+766 
-771 ISTLSGGEKGRVALT
+771 GEMNIA
-786 KLMLKKDNVLLLDE
+786 
-800 PTNHL
+800 
-805 DMDSRE
+805 
-811 VLEDALENFP
+811 
-821 GTILAISHDRYFIN
+821 
-835 RFATKV
+835 
-841 CVLEAGGVKEYLG
+841 
-854 NYDDYF
+854 
-860 EKINRQQAPD
+860 
-870 SENAGM
+870 
-876 TKTAM
+876 
-881 DKEKR
+881 
-886 KSREEERDCRG
+886 
-897 GKGDR
+897 
-902 DRGGGSR
+902 
-909 GDGGAAR
+909 

>member
-1 MIKTYL
+1 MMKTYL
-7 KRAFQLSDSG
+7 KNAFQLSDSG
-17 VKGLAKSI
+17 AKGLVKSI

-236 AQITQTIPVTIGQ
+236 AQIIQTIPVTIGQ

-362 LVGPSGCGKSTLMKI
+362 LVGPSGCGKTTMLKLISRLYD
-377 IAGIETADGGTM
+377 ADSGTVQIGGTDIREIH
-389 TMQKGLKLGYLA
+389 TDSLFKY
-401 QQGQVGE
+401 V
-408 GRTVLEEL
+408 
-416 ESVFEPVQRME
+416 SIVFQEVILFNTSIME
-427 QQLRDLEHQMAD
+427 NI
-439 AHDEASLHRLG
+439 RLG
-450 SQYDQLTRRFEES
+450 RLDASDEEVI
-463 NGYGWRS
+463 RAAK
-470 TVQGVLAGLGFRKE
+470 LAGCNEFVSRLPDTYQTIIGENGAK
-484 QQGQMASLL
+484 L
-493 SGGERTRLCLGRM
+493 SGGERQRLSIARAILKDA
-506 LLTEPDLLLLDE
+506 PIIILDE
-518 PTNHLD
+518 IAASLDVETEVQIQTGLNHLIQGKTVIVISHR
-524 LKSIAWLED
+524 LKSIENADKIVVMKAGMVEACGKHAHL
-533 YLRTYRGAVL
+533 LKQSPTYRKM
-543 LISHDRYFMDHVCDR
+543 I
-558 MCELLLGATECYDGN
+558 
-573 YSAYMVQRTER
+573 
-584 FEIRMKAYE
+584 
-593 LQQKEIARQ
+593 
-602 EAIIARY
+602 
-609 RQFNREKSIR
+609 EKSN
-619 LAESREKRLE
+619 LAEK
-629 KVERLEKPKDES
+629 
-641 AIHFHFDVRRRTGD
+641 F
-655 DVLMIDDLAKGFSGR
+655 
-670 TLFEHVKMHLRAGDR
+670 
-685 VALIGDNGVGKSTL
+685 
-699 FKCIVG
+699 
-705 EEKPDCGTIRFGA
+705 
-718 GVDIG
+718 
-723 YYDQHQAHLH
+723 
-733 ENKTV
+733 
-738 LDEVWDDFHRLDQT
+738 
-752 EVRGALGLFLFTGD
+752 
-766 DVLMP
+766 
-771 ISTLSGGEKGRVALT
+771 
-786 KLMLKKDNVLLLDE
+786 
-800 PTNHL
+800 
-805 DMDSRE
+805 
-811 VLEDALENFP
+811 
-821 GTILAISHDRYFIN
+821 
-835 RFATKV
+835 
-841 CVLEAGGVKEYLG
+841 
-854 NYDDYF
+854 NY
-860 EKINRQQAPD
+860 
-870 SENAGM
+870 
-876 TKTAM
+876 
-881 DKEKR
+881 
-886 KSREEERDCRG
+886 
-897 GKGDR
+897 
-902 DRGGGSR
+902 
-909 GDGGAAR
+909 

>member
-1 MIKTYL
+1 MMKTYL

-236 AQITQTIPVTIGQ
+236 AQIIQTIPVTIGQ

-362 LVGPSGCGKSTLMKI
+362 LVGPSGCGKTTMLKLISRLYD
-377 IAGIETADGGTM
+377 ADSGTVQIGGTDIREIH
-389 TMQKGLKLGYLA
+389 TDSLFKY
-401 QQGQVGE
+401 V
-408 GRTVLEEL
+408 
-416 ESVFEPVQRME
+416 SIVFQEVILFNTSIME
-427 QQLRDLEHQMAD
+427 NI
-439 AHDEASLHRLG
+439 RLG
-450 SQYDQLTRRFEES
+450 RLDASDEEVI
-463 NGYGWRS
+463 RAAK
-470 TVQGVLAGLGFRKE
+470 LAGCNEFVNRLPDTYQTIIGENGAK
-484 QQGQMASLL
+484 L
-493 SGGERTRLCLGRM
+493 SGGERQRLSIARAILKDA
-506 LLTEPDLLLLDE
+506 PIIILDE
-518 PTNHLD
+518 IAASLDVETEVQIQTGLNHLIQGKTVIVISHR
-524 LKSIAWLED
+524 LKSIENADKIVVMKAGTVEACVKHAHL
-533 YLRTYRGAVL
+533 LKQSPTYRKM
-543 LISHDRYFMDHVCDR
+543 I
-558 MCELLLGATECYDGN
+558 
-573 YSAYMVQRTER
+573 
-584 FEIRMKAYE
+584 
-593 LQQKEIARQ
+593 
-602 EAIIARY
+602 
-609 RQFNREKSIR
+609 EKSN
-619 LAESREKRLE
+619 LAEK
-629 KVERLEKPKDES
+629 
-641 AIHFHFDVRRRTGD
+641 F
-655 DVLMIDDLAKGFSGR
+655 
-670 TLFEHVKMHLRAGDR
+670 
-685 VALIGDNGVGKSTL
+685 
-699 FKCIVG
+699 
-705 EEKPDCGTIRFGA
+705 
-718 GVDIG
+718 
-723 YYDQHQAHLH
+723 
-733 ENKTV
+733 
-738 LDEVWDDFHRLDQT
+738 
-752 EVRGALGLFLFTGD
+752 
-766 DVLMP
+766 
-771 ISTLSGGEKGRVALT
+771 
-786 KLMLKKDNVLLLDE
+786 
-800 PTNHL
+800 
-805 DMDSRE
+805 
-811 VLEDALENFP
+811 
-821 GTILAISHDRYFIN
+821 
-835 RFATKV
+835 
-841 CVLEAGGVKEYLG
+841 
-854 NYDDYF
+854 NY
-860 EKINRQQAPD
+860 
-870 SENAGM
+870 
-876 TKTAM
+876 
-881 DKEKR
+881 
-886 KSREEERDCRG
+886 
-897 GKGDR
+897 
-902 DRGGGSR
+902 
-909 GDGGAAR
+909 

>member
-1 MIKTYL
+1 MMKTYL

-30 YYVSFVPPMIC
+30 YYVSFVPPMVC

-362 LVGPSGCGKSTLMKI
+362 LVGPSGCGKTTMLKLISRLYD
-377 IAGIETADGGTM
+377 ADSGTVQIGGTDIREIH
-389 TMQKGLKLGYLA
+389 TDSLFKY
-401 QQGQVGE
+401 V
-408 GRTVLEEL
+408 
-416 ESVFEPVQRME
+416 SIVFQEVILFNTSIME
-427 QQLRDLEHQMAD
+427 NI
-439 AHDEASLHRLG
+439 RLG
-450 SQYDQLTRRFEES
+450 RLDASDEEVI
-463 NGYGWRS
+463 RAAK
-470 TVQGVLAGLGFRKE
+470 LAGCNEFVSRLPDTYQTIIGENGAK
-484 QQGQMASLL
+484 L
-493 SGGERTRLCLGRM
+493 SGGERQRLSIARAILKDA
-506 LLTEPDLLLLDE
+506 PIIILDE
-518 PTNHLD
+518 IAASLDVETEVQIQTGLNHLIQGKTVIVISHR
-524 LKSIAWLED
+524 LKSIENADKIVVMKAGTVEACGKHDHL
-533 YLRTYRGAVL
+533 LKQSPTYRKM
-543 LISHDRYFMDHVCDR
+543 I
-558 MCELLLGATECYDGN
+558 
-573 YSAYMVQRTER
+573 
-584 FEIRMKAYE
+584 
-593 LQQKEIARQ
+593 
-602 EAIIARY
+602 
-609 RQFNREKSIR
+609 EKSN
-619 LAESREKRLE
+619 LAEK
-629 KVERLEKPKDES
+629 
-641 AIHFHFDVRRRTGD
+641 F
-655 DVLMIDDLAKGFSGR
+655 
-670 TLFEHVKMHLRAGDR
+670 
-685 VALIGDNGVGKSTL
+685 
-699 FKCIVG
+699 
-705 EEKPDCGTIRFGA
+705 
-718 GVDIG
+718 
-723 YYDQHQAHLH
+723 
-733 ENKTV
+733 
-738 LDEVWDDFHRLDQT
+738 
-752 EVRGALGLFLFTGD
+752 
-766 DVLMP
+766 
-771 ISTLSGGEKGRVALT
+771 
-786 KLMLKKDNVLLLDE
+786 
-800 PTNHL
+800 
-805 DMDSRE
+805 
-811 VLEDALENFP
+811 
-821 GTILAISHDRYFIN
+821 
-835 RFATKV
+835 
-841 CVLEAGGVKEYLG
+841 
-854 NYDDYF
+854 NY
-860 EKINRQQAPD
+860 
-870 SENAGM
+870 
-876 TKTAM
+876 
-881 DKEKR
+881 
-886 KSREEERDCRG
+886 
-897 GKGDR
+897 
-902 DRGGGSR
+902 
-909 GDGGAAR
+909 

>member
-1 MIKTYL
+1 MMKTYL

-236 AQITQTIPVTIGQ
+236 AQIIQTIPVAIGQ

-362 LVGPSGCGKSTLMKI
+362 LVGPSGCGKTTMLKLISRLYD
-377 IAGIETADGGTM
+377 ADSGTVQIGGTDIREIH
-389 TMQKGLKLGYLA
+389 TDSLFKY
-401 QQGQVGE
+401 V
-408 GRTVLEEL
+408 
-416 ESVFEPVQRME
+416 SIVFQEVILFNTSIME
-427 QQLRDLEHQMAD
+427 NI
-439 AHDEASLHRLG
+439 RLG
-450 SQYDQLTRRFEES
+450 RLDASDEEVI
-463 NGYGWRS
+463 RAAK
-470 TVQGVLAGLGFRKE
+470 LAGCNEFVSRLPDTYQTIIGENGTK
-484 QQGQMASLL
+484 L
-493 SGGERTRLCLGRM
+493 SGGERQRLSIARAILKDA
-506 LLTEPDLLLLDE
+506 PIIILDE
-518 PTNHLD
+518 IAASLDVETEVQIQTGLNHLIQGKTVIVISHR
-524 LKSIAWLED
+524 LKSIENADKIVVMKAGAVEACGKHAHL
-533 YLRTYRGAVL
+533 LKQSPTYRKM
-543 LISHDRYFMDHVCDR
+543 I
-558 MCELLLGATECYDGN
+558 
-573 YSAYMVQRTER
+573 
-584 FEIRMKAYE
+584 
-593 LQQKEIARQ
+593 
-602 EAIIARY
+602 
-609 RQFNREKSIR
+609 EKSN
-619 LAESREKRLE
+619 LAEK
-629 KVERLEKPKDES
+629 
-641 AIHFHFDVRRRTGD
+641 F
-655 DVLMIDDLAKGFSGR
+655 
-670 TLFEHVKMHLRAGDR
+670 
-685 VALIGDNGVGKSTL
+685 
-699 FKCIVG
+699 
-705 EEKPDCGTIRFGA
+705 
-718 GVDIG
+718 
-723 YYDQHQAHLH
+723 
-733 ENKTV
+733 
-738 LDEVWDDFHRLDQT
+738 
-752 EVRGALGLFLFTGD
+752 
-766 DVLMP
+766 
-771 ISTLSGGEKGRVALT
+771 
-786 KLMLKKDNVLLLDE
+786 
-800 PTNHL
+800 
-805 DMDSRE
+805 
-811 VLEDALENFP
+811 
-821 GTILAISHDRYFIN
+821 
-835 RFATKV
+835 
-841 CVLEAGGVKEYLG
+841 
-854 NYDDYF
+854 NY
-860 EKINRQQAPD
+860 
-870 SENAGM
+870 
-876 TKTAM
+876 
-881 DKEKR
+881 
-886 KSREEERDCRG
+886 
-897 GKGDR
+897 
-902 DRGGGSR
+902 
-909 GDGGAAR
+909 

>member
-1 MIKTYL
+1 MMKTYL

-41 VFLFADRLL
+41 VFLFTDRLL

-362 LVGPSGCGKSTLMKI
+362 LVGPSGCGKTTMLKLISRLYD
-377 IAGIETADGGTM
+377 ADSGTVQIGGTDIREIH
-389 TMQKGLKLGYLA
+389 TDSLFKY
-401 QQGQVGE
+401 V
-408 GRTVLEEL
+408 
-416 ESVFEPVQRME
+416 SIVFQEVILFNTSIME
-427 QQLRDLEHQMAD
+427 NI
-439 AHDEASLHRLG
+439 RLG
-450 SQYDQLTRRFEES
+450 RLDASDEEVI
-463 NGYGWRS
+463 RAAK
-470 TVQGVLAGLGFRKE
+470 LAGCNEFVSRLPDTYQTIIGENGAK
-484 QQGQMASLL
+484 L
-493 SGGERTRLCLGRM
+493 SGGERQRLSIARAILKDA
-506 LLTEPDLLLLDE
+506 PIIILDE
-518 PTNHLD
+518 IAASLDVETEVQIQTGLNHLIQGKTVIVISHR
-524 LKSIAWLED
+524 LKSIENADKIVVMKAGTVKACGKHTHL
-533 YLRTYRGAVL
+533 LKQSPTYRKM
-543 LISHDRYFMDHVCDR
+543 I
-558 MCELLLGATECYDGN
+558 
-573 YSAYMVQRTER
+573 
-584 FEIRMKAYE
+584 
-593 LQQKEIARQ
+593 
-602 EAIIARY
+602 
-609 RQFNREKSIR
+609 EKSN
-619 LAESREKRLE
+619 LAEK
-629 KVERLEKPKDES
+629 
-641 AIHFHFDVRRRTGD
+641 F
-655 DVLMIDDLAKGFSGR
+655 
-670 TLFEHVKMHLRAGDR
+670 
-685 VALIGDNGVGKSTL
+685 
-699 FKCIVG
+699 
-705 EEKPDCGTIRFGA
+705 
-718 GVDIG
+718 
-723 YYDQHQAHLH
+723 
-733 ENKTV
+733 
-738 LDEVWDDFHRLDQT
+738 
-752 EVRGALGLFLFTGD
+752 
-766 DVLMP
+766 
-771 ISTLSGGEKGRVALT
+771 
-786 KLMLKKDNVLLLDE
+786 
-800 PTNHL
+800 
-805 DMDSRE
+805 
-811 VLEDALENFP
+811 
-821 GTILAISHDRYFIN
+821 
-835 RFATKV
+835 
-841 CVLEAGGVKEYLG
+841 
-854 NYDDYF
+854 NY
-860 EKINRQQAPD
+860 
-870 SENAGM
+870 
-876 TKTAM
+876 
-881 DKEKR
+881 
-886 KSREEERDCRG
+886 
-897 GKGDR
+897 
-902 DRGGGSR
+902 
-909 GDGGAAR
+909 

>member
-1 MIKTYL
+1 
-7 KRAFQLSDSG
+7 
-17 VKGLAKSI
+17 
-25 WSFFL
+25 
-30 YYVSFVPPMIC
+30 MIC

-362 LVGPSGCGKSTLMKI
+362 LVGPSGCGKTTMLKLISRLYD
-377 IAGIETADGGTM
+377 ADSGTVRIGGTDIREIH
-389 TMQKGLKLGYLA
+389 TDSLFKY
-401 QQGQVGE
+401 V
-408 GRTVLEEL
+408 
-416 ESVFEPVQRME
+416 SIVFQEVILFNTSIME
-427 QQLRDLEHQMAD
+427 NI
-439 AHDEASLHRLG
+439 RLG
-450 SQYDQLTRRFEES
+450 RLDASDEEVI
-463 NGYGWRS
+463 RAAK
-470 TVQGVLAGLGFRKE
+470 LAGCNEFVSRLPDTYQTIIGENGAK
-484 QQGQMASLL
+484 L
-493 SGGERTRLCLGRM
+493 SGGERQRLSIARAILKDA
-506 LLTEPDLLLLDE
+506 PIIILDE
-518 PTNHLD
+518 IAASLDVETEVQIQTGLNHLIQGKTVIVISHR
-524 LKSIAWLED
+524 LKSIENADKIVVMKAGTVEACGKHTHL
-533 YLRTYRGAVL
+533 LKQSPTYRKM
-543 LISHDRYFMDHVCDR
+543 I
-558 MCELLLGATECYDGN
+558 
-573 YSAYMVQRTER
+573 
-584 FEIRMKAYE
+584 
-593 LQQKEIARQ
+593 
-602 EAIIARY
+602 
-609 RQFNREKSIR
+609 EKSN
-619 LAESREKRLE
+619 LAEK
-629 KVERLEKPKDES
+629 
-641 AIHFHFDVRRRTGD
+641 F
-655 DVLMIDDLAKGFSGR
+655 
-670 TLFEHVKMHLRAGDR
+670 
-685 VALIGDNGVGKSTL
+685 
-699 FKCIVG
+699 
-705 EEKPDCGTIRFGA
+705 
-718 GVDIG
+718 
-723 YYDQHQAHLH
+723 
-733 ENKTV
+733 
-738 LDEVWDDFHRLDQT
+738 
-752 EVRGALGLFLFTGD
+752 
-766 DVLMP
+766 
-771 ISTLSGGEKGRVALT
+771 
-786 KLMLKKDNVLLLDE
+786 
-800 PTNHL
+800 
-805 DMDSRE
+805 
-811 VLEDALENFP
+811 
-821 GTILAISHDRYFIN
+821 
-835 RFATKV
+835 
-841 CVLEAGGVKEYLG
+841 
-854 NYDDYF
+854 NY
-860 EKINRQQAPD
+860 
-870 SENAGM
+870 
-876 TKTAM
+876 
-881 DKEKR
+881 
-886 KSREEERDCRG
+886 
-897 GKGDR
+897 
-902 DRGGGSR
+902 
-909 GDGGAAR
+909 

>member
-1 MIKTYL
+1 MMKTYL

-17 VKGLAKSI
+17 VKGLTKSI

-362 LVGPSGCGKSTLMKI
+362 LVGPSGCGKTTMLKLISRLYD
-377 IAGIETADGGTM
+377 ADSGTVQIGGTDIREIH
-389 TMQKGLKLGYLA
+389 TDSLFKY
-401 QQGQVGE
+401 V
-408 GRTVLEEL
+408 
-416 ESVFEPVQRME
+416 SIVFQEVILFNTSIME
-427 QQLRDLEHQMAD
+427 NI
-439 AHDEASLHRLG
+439 RLG
-450 SQYDQLTRRFEES
+450 RLDASDEEVI
-463 NGYGWRS
+463 RAAK
-470 TVQGVLAGLGFRKE
+470 LAGCNEFVSRLPDTYQTIIGENGAK
-484 QQGQMASLL
+484 L
-493 SGGERTRLCLGRM
+493 SGGERQRLSIARAILKDA
-506 LLTEPDLLLLDE
+506 PIIILDE
-518 PTNHLD
+518 IAASLDVETEVQIQTGLNHLIQGKTVIVISHR
-524 LKSIAWLED
+524 LKSIENADKIVVMKAGMVEACGKHAHL
-533 YLRTYRGAVL
+533 LKQSPTYRKM
-543 LISHDRYFMDHVCDR
+543 I
-558 MCELLLGATECYDGN
+558 
-573 YSAYMVQRTER
+573 
-584 FEIRMKAYE
+584 
-593 LQQKEIARQ
+593 
-602 EAIIARY
+602 
-609 RQFNREKSIR
+609 EKSN
-619 LAESREKRLE
+619 LAEK
-629 KVERLEKPKDES
+629 
-641 AIHFHFDVRRRTGD
+641 F
-655 DVLMIDDLAKGFSGR
+655 
-670 TLFEHVKMHLRAGDR
+670 
-685 VALIGDNGVGKSTL
+685 
-699 FKCIVG
+699 
-705 EEKPDCGTIRFGA
+705 
-718 GVDIG
+718 
-723 YYDQHQAHLH
+723 
-733 ENKTV
+733 
-738 LDEVWDDFHRLDQT
+738 
-752 EVRGALGLFLFTGD
+752 
-766 DVLMP
+766 
-771 ISTLSGGEKGRVALT
+771 
-786 KLMLKKDNVLLLDE
+786 
-800 PTNHL
+800 
-805 DMDSRE
+805 
-811 VLEDALENFP
+811 
-821 GTILAISHDRYFIN
+821 
-835 RFATKV
+835 
-841 CVLEAGGVKEYLG
+841 
-854 NYDDYF
+854 NY
-860 EKINRQQAPD
+860 
-870 SENAGM
+870 
-876 TKTAM
+876 
-881 DKEKR
+881 
-886 KSREEERDCRG
+886 
-897 GKGDR
+897 
-902 DRGGGSR
+902 
-909 GDGGAAR
+909 

>member
-1 MIKTYL
+1 MMKTYL

-236 AQITQTIPVTIGQ
+236 AQIIQTIPVTIGQ

-362 LVGPSGCGKSTLMKI
+362 LVGPSGCGKTTMLKLISRLYD
-377 IAGIETADGGTM
+377 ADSGTVQIGGTDIREIH
-389 TMQKGLKLGYLA
+389 TDSLFKY
-401 QQGQVGE
+401 V
-408 GRTVLEEL
+408 
-416 ESVFEPVQRME
+416 SIVFQEVILFNTSIME
-427 QQLRDLEHQMAD
+427 NI
-439 AHDEASLHRLG
+439 RLG
-450 SQYDQLTRRFEES
+450 RLDASDEEVI
-463 NGYGWRS
+463 RAAK
-470 TVQGVLAGLGFRKE
+470 LAGCNEFVNRLPDTYQTIIGENGAK
-484 QQGQMASLL
+484 L
-493 SGGERTRLCLGRM
+493 SGGERQRLSIARAILKDA
-506 LLTEPDLLLLDE
+506 PIIILDE
-518 PTNHLD
+518 IAASLDVETEVQIQTGLNHLIQGKTVIVISHR
-524 LKSIAWLED
+524 LKSIENADKIVVMKAGTVETCGKHAHL
-533 YLRTYRGAVL
+533 LKQSPTYRKM
-543 LISHDRYFMDHVCDR
+543 I
-558 MCELLLGATECYDGN
+558 
-573 YSAYMVQRTER
+573 
-584 FEIRMKAYE
+584 
-593 LQQKEIARQ
+593 
-602 EAIIARY
+602 
-609 RQFNREKSIR
+609 EKSN
-619 LAESREKRLE
+619 LAEK
-629 KVERLEKPKDES
+629 
-641 AIHFHFDVRRRTGD
+641 F
-655 DVLMIDDLAKGFSGR
+655 
-670 TLFEHVKMHLRAGDR
+670 
-685 VALIGDNGVGKSTL
+685 
-699 FKCIVG
+699 
-705 EEKPDCGTIRFGA
+705 
-718 GVDIG
+718 
-723 YYDQHQAHLH
+723 
-733 ENKTV
+733 
-738 LDEVWDDFHRLDQT
+738 
-752 EVRGALGLFLFTGD
+752 
-766 DVLMP
+766 
-771 ISTLSGGEKGRVALT
+771 
-786 KLMLKKDNVLLLDE
+786 
-800 PTNHL
+800 
-805 DMDSRE
+805 
-811 VLEDALENFP
+811 
-821 GTILAISHDRYFIN
+821 
-835 RFATKV
+835 
-841 CVLEAGGVKEYLG
+841 
-854 NYDDYF
+854 NY
-860 EKINRQQAPD
+860 
-870 SENAGM
+870 
-876 TKTAM
+876 
-881 DKEKR
+881 
-886 KSREEERDCRG
+886 
-897 GKGDR
+897 
-902 DRGGGSR
+902 
-909 GDGGAAR
+909 

>member
-1 MIKTYL
+1 MMKTSL

-50 NGNTGKPV
+50 NGNAGKPV

-93 RIDLAEQLSKLPLSY
+93 RINLAEQLSKLPLSY

-362 LVGPSGCGKSTLMKI
+362 LVGPSGCGKTTMLKLISRLYD
-377 IAGIETADGGTM
+377 ADSGTVQIGGTDIREIH
-389 TMQKGLKLGYLA
+389 TDSLFKY
-401 QQGQVGE
+401 V
-408 GRTVLEEL
+408 
-416 ESVFEPVQRME
+416 SIVFQEVILFNTSIME
-427 QQLRDLEHQMAD
+427 NI
-439 AHDEASLHRLG
+439 RLG
-450 SQYDQLTRRFEES
+450 RLDASDEEVI
-463 NGYGWRS
+463 RAAK
-470 TVQGVLAGLGFRKE
+470 LAGCNEFVSRLPDTYQTIIGENGAK
-484 QQGQMASLL
+484 L
-493 SGGERTRLCLGRM
+493 SGGERQRLSIARAILKDA
-506 LLTEPDLLLLDE
+506 PIIILDE
-518 PTNHLD
+518 IAASLDVETEVQIQTGLNHLIQGKTVIVISHR
-524 LKSIAWLED
+524 LKSIENADKIVVMKAGTVEACGKHAHL
-533 YLRTYRGAVL
+533 LKQSPTYRKM
-543 LISHDRYFMDHVCDR
+543 I
-558 MCELLLGATECYDGN
+558 
-573 YSAYMVQRTER
+573 
-584 FEIRMKAYE
+584 
-593 LQQKEIARQ
+593 
-602 EAIIARY
+602 
-609 RQFNREKSIR
+609 EKSN
-619 LAESREKRLE
+619 LAEK
-629 KVERLEKPKDES
+629 
-641 AIHFHFDVRRRTGD
+641 F
-655 DVLMIDDLAKGFSGR
+655 
-670 TLFEHVKMHLRAGDR
+670 
-685 VALIGDNGVGKSTL
+685 
-699 FKCIVG
+699 
-705 EEKPDCGTIRFGA
+705 
-718 GVDIG
+718 
-723 YYDQHQAHLH
+723 
-733 ENKTV
+733 
-738 LDEVWDDFHRLDQT
+738 
-752 EVRGALGLFLFTGD
+752 
-766 DVLMP
+766 
-771 ISTLSGGEKGRVALT
+771 
-786 KLMLKKDNVLLLDE
+786 
-800 PTNHL
+800 
-805 DMDSRE
+805 
-811 VLEDALENFP
+811 
-821 GTILAISHDRYFIN
+821 
-835 RFATKV
+835 
-841 CVLEAGGVKEYLG
+841 
-854 NYDDYF
+854 NY
-860 EKINRQQAPD
+860 
-870 SENAGM
+870 
-876 TKTAM
+876 
-881 DKEKR
+881 
-886 KSREEERDCRG
+886 
-897 GKGDR
+897 
-902 DRGGGSR
+902 
-909 GDGGAAR
+909 

>member
-1 MIKTYL
+1 MMKTYL

-80 TTYDETYQESANL
+80 TTYDETYQESATL

-236 AQITQTIPVTIGQ
+236 AQIIQTIPVTIGQ

-362 LVGPSGCGKSTLMKI
+362 LVGPSGCGKTTMLKLISRLYD
-377 IAGIETADGGTM
+377 ADSGTVQIGGTDIREIH
-389 TMQKGLKLGYLA
+389 TDSLFKY
-401 QQGQVGE
+401 V
-408 GRTVLEEL
+408 
-416 ESVFEPVQRME
+416 SIVFQEVILFNTSIME
-427 QQLRDLEHQMAD
+427 NI
-439 AHDEASLHRLG
+439 RLG
-450 SQYDQLTRRFEES
+450 RLDASDEEVI
-463 NGYGWRS
+463 RAAK
-470 TVQGVLAGLGFRKE
+470 LAGCNEFVSRLPDTYQTIIGENGAK
-484 QQGQMASLL
+484 L
-493 SGGERTRLCLGRM
+493 SGGERQRLSIARAILKDA
-506 LLTEPDLLLLDE
+506 PIIILDE
-518 PTNHLD
+518 IAASLDVETEVQIQTGLNHLIQGKTVIVISHR
-524 LKSIAWLED
+524 LKSIENADKIVVMKAGAVEACGKHAHL
-533 YLRTYRGAVL
+533 LKQSPTYRKM
-543 LISHDRYFMDHVCDR
+543 I
-558 MCELLLGATECYDGN
+558 
-573 YSAYMVQRTER
+573 
-584 FEIRMKAYE
+584 
-593 LQQKEIARQ
+593 
-602 EAIIARY
+602 
-609 RQFNREKSIR
+609 EKSN
-619 LAESREKRLE
+619 LAEK
-629 KVERLEKPKDES
+629 
-641 AIHFHFDVRRRTGD
+641 F
-655 DVLMIDDLAKGFSGR
+655 
-670 TLFEHVKMHLRAGDR
+670 
-685 VALIGDNGVGKSTL
+685 
-699 FKCIVG
+699 
-705 EEKPDCGTIRFGA
+705 
-718 GVDIG
+718 
-723 YYDQHQAHLH
+723 
-733 ENKTV
+733 
-738 LDEVWDDFHRLDQT
+738 
-752 EVRGALGLFLFTGD
+752 
-766 DVLMP
+766 
-771 ISTLSGGEKGRVALT
+771 
-786 KLMLKKDNVLLLDE
+786 
-800 PTNHL
+800 
-805 DMDSRE
+805 
-811 VLEDALENFP
+811 
-821 GTILAISHDRYFIN
+821 
-835 RFATKV
+835 
-841 CVLEAGGVKEYLG
+841 
-854 NYDDYF
+854 NY
-860 EKINRQQAPD
+860 
-870 SENAGM
+870 
-876 TKTAM
+876 
-881 DKEKR
+881 
-886 KSREEERDCRG
+886 
-897 GKGDR
+897 
-902 DRGGGSR
+902 
-909 GDGGAAR
+909 

>member
-1 MIKTYL
+1 MMKTYL
-7 KRAFQLSDSG
+7 KNAFQLSDSG
-17 VKGLAKSI
+17 AKGLVKSI

-50 NGNTGKPV
+50 HGNTGKPV
-58 VYLLFMLAATLVMY
+58 VYLLFMLVATLVMY

-127 IEHAFANAVANSI
+127 IEHAFANAVANTI

-147 VISVALLI
+147 VISAALLI

-161 LCVLLPVLTSASVLF
+161 LCVLLPVLASASVLF

-362 LVGPSGCGKSTLMKI
+362 LVGPSGCGKTTMLKLISRLYD
-377 IAGIETADGGTM
+377 ADSGTVQIGGTDIREIH
-389 TMQKGLKLGYLA
+389 TDSLFKY
-401 QQGQVGE
+401 V
-408 GRTVLEEL
+408 
-416 ESVFEPVQRME
+416 SIVFQEVILFNTSIME
-427 QQLRDLEHQMAD
+427 NI
-439 AHDEASLHRLG
+439 RLG
-450 SQYDQLTRRFEES
+450 RLDASDEEVI
-463 NGYGWRS
+463 RAAK
-470 TVQGVLAGLGFRKE
+470 LAGCNEFVSRLPDTYQTIIGENGTK
-484 QQGQMASLL
+484 L
-493 SGGERTRLCLGRM
+493 SGGERQRLSIARAILKDA
-506 LLTEPDLLLLDE
+506 PIIILDE
-518 PTNHLD
+518 IAASLDVETEVQIQTGLNHLIQGKTVIVISHR
-524 LKSIAWLED
+524 LKSIENADKIVVMKAGTVESCGKHAHL
-533 YLRTYRGAVL
+533 LKQSSTYRKM
-543 LISHDRYFMDHVCDR
+543 I
-558 MCELLLGATECYDGN
+558 
-573 YSAYMVQRTER
+573 
-584 FEIRMKAYE
+584 
-593 LQQKEIARQ
+593 
-602 EAIIARY
+602 
-609 RQFNREKSIR
+609 EKSN
-619 LAESREKRLE
+619 LAEK
-629 KVERLEKPKDES
+629 
-641 AIHFHFDVRRRTGD
+641 F
-655 DVLMIDDLAKGFSGR
+655 
-670 TLFEHVKMHLRAGDR
+670 
-685 VALIGDNGVGKSTL
+685 
-699 FKCIVG
+699 
-705 EEKPDCGTIRFGA
+705 
-718 GVDIG
+718 
-723 YYDQHQAHLH
+723 
-733 ENKTV
+733 
-738 LDEVWDDFHRLDQT
+738 
-752 EVRGALGLFLFTGD
+752 
-766 DVLMP
+766 
-771 ISTLSGGEKGRVALT
+771 
-786 KLMLKKDNVLLLDE
+786 
-800 PTNHL
+800 
-805 DMDSRE
+805 
-811 VLEDALENFP
+811 
-821 GTILAISHDRYFIN
+821 
-835 RFATKV
+835 
-841 CVLEAGGVKEYLG
+841 
-854 NYDDYF
+854 NY
-860 EKINRQQAPD
+860 
-870 SENAGM
+870 
-876 TKTAM
+876 
-881 DKEKR
+881 
-886 KSREEERDCRG
+886 
-897 GKGDR
+897 
-902 DRGGGSR
+902 
-909 GDGGAAR
+909 

>member
-1 MIKTYL
+1 MKSAG
-7 KRAFQLSDSG
+7 KARNN
-17 VKGLAKSI
+17 GLYRHIRTSKEI
-25 WSFFL
+25 
-30 YYVSFVPPMIC
+30 I
-41 VFLFADRLL
+41 RNLL
-50 NGNTGKPV
+50 NDFP
-58 VYLLFMLAATLVMY
+58 
-72 LVINYNYK
+72 NYK

-362 LVGPSGCGKSTLMKI
+362 LVGPSGCGKTTMLKLISRLYD
-377 IAGIETADGGTM
+377 ADSGTVQIGGTDIREIH
-389 TMQKGLKLGYLA
+389 TDSLFKY
-401 QQGQVGE
+401 V
-408 GRTVLEEL
+408 
-416 ESVFEPVQRME
+416 SIVFQEVILFNTSIME
-427 QQLRDLEHQMAD
+427 NI
-439 AHDEASLHRLG
+439 RLG
-450 SQYDQLTRRFEES
+450 RLDASDEEVI
-463 NGYGWRS
+463 RAAK
-470 TVQGVLAGLGFRKE
+470 LAGCNEFVSRLPDTYQTIIGENGAK
-484 QQGQMASLL
+484 L
-493 SGGERTRLCLGRM
+493 SGGERQRLSIARAILKDA
-506 LLTEPDLLLLDE
+506 PIIILDE
-518 PTNHLD
+518 IAASLDVETEVQIQTGLNHLIQGKTVIVISHR
-524 LKSIAWLED
+524 LKSIENADKIVVMKAGMVEACGKHAHL
-533 YLRTYRGAVL
+533 LKQSPTYRKM
-543 LISHDRYFMDHVCDR
+543 I
-558 MCELLLGATECYDGN
+558 
-573 YSAYMVQRTER
+573 
-584 FEIRMKAYE
+584 
-593 LQQKEIARQ
+593 
-602 EAIIARY
+602 
-609 RQFNREKSIR
+609 EKSN
-619 LAESREKRLE
+619 LAEK
-629 KVERLEKPKDES
+629 
-641 AIHFHFDVRRRTGD
+641 F
-655 DVLMIDDLAKGFSGR
+655 
-670 TLFEHVKMHLRAGDR
+670 
-685 VALIGDNGVGKSTL
+685 
-699 FKCIVG
+699 
-705 EEKPDCGTIRFGA
+705 
-718 GVDIG
+718 
-723 YYDQHQAHLH
+723 
-733 ENKTV
+733 
-738 LDEVWDDFHRLDQT
+738 
-752 EVRGALGLFLFTGD
+752 
-766 DVLMP
+766 
-771 ISTLSGGEKGRVALT
+771 
-786 KLMLKKDNVLLLDE
+786 
-800 PTNHL
+800 
-805 DMDSRE
+805 
-811 VLEDALENFP
+811 
-821 GTILAISHDRYFIN
+821 
-835 RFATKV
+835 
-841 CVLEAGGVKEYLG
+841 
-854 NYDDYF
+854 NY
-860 EKINRQQAPD
+860 
-870 SENAGM
+870 
-876 TKTAM
+876 
-881 DKEKR
+881 
-886 KSREEERDCRG
+886 
-897 GKGDR
+897 
-902 DRGGGSR
+902 
-909 GDGGAAR
+909 